1 MCLNVLHS
9 NLNLFDSLNLTS
21 HGDSERMLKNHSANF
36 STACIDANLFPP
48 WFSQFPFKVPSKCP
62 QEHIIGLSVDCGFY
76 SIAYMDAWDG
86 LHMKDFDQKTV
97 IEYKKIVAYKIYH
110 SKLNRICRDNDT
122 VRVSPKRQKKN

>member
-21 HGDSERMLKNHSANF
+21 HGDSERMLKNH
-36 STACIDANLFPP
+36 
-48 WFSQFPFKVPSKCP
+48 
-62 QEHIIGLSVDCGFY
+62 EHIIGLSVDCGFY